1 VKPDHVWKLF
11 KWVDQISEEH
21 KKGLRVLKT
30 VIDIKGA
37 KRFKKNNGANSIA
50 ASQIGE
56 AMSSNGFDAVKAKED
71 FRRMTQKTSY
81 RT

>member
-1 VKPDHVWKLF
+1 LSLSL
-11 KWVDQISEEH
+11 Q
-21 KKGLRVLKT
+21 GLRVLKT

-50 ASQIGE
+50 ASQLGDTLN
-56 AMSSNGFDAVKAKED
+56 SSNGFDAVKAKED

>member
-1 VKPDHVWKLF
+1 M
-11 KWVDQISEEH
+11 
-21 KKGLRVLKT
+21 RVLKT

-37 KRFKKNNGANSIA
+37 KRFKKNNTSNSIA
-50 ASQIGE
+50 LSQAANTID
-56 AMSSNGFDAVKAKED
+56 ASNGFDAKKAKED

>member
-50 ASQIGE
+50 AS
-56 AMSSNGFDAVKAKED
+56 
-71 FRRMTQKTSY
+71 
-81 RT
+81 